1 MKGIILAAG
10 EGRRLRP
17 LTEDKPKSMI
27 EFCGMTLLQRQVN
40 VMKECDINDII
51 VITGYK
57 SDIIDISGV
66 TYYKNEE
73 FEETNMVETLFC
85 AKKELEGEIIV
96 SYADIIYERNVIQK
110 LIDSKQKISVVIDEK
125 WEKYWNKRFEDP
137 LDDVE
142 SLKINSKG
150 NIIDIGQKTRSLEEI
165 QGQYIGLM
173 KFNSEGTKIISE
185 FYHRCKEESKNGS
198 NILNSKIE
206 FKKSYLTDLLQG
218 LIVDGNELKPVFVN
232 GGWLEFDTIND
243 FNLYQKMIKD
253 NNLSELINFE
263 K

>member
-96 SYADIIYERNVIQK
+96 SYADIIYERNVLQK

-137 LDDVE
+137 LNDVE

-173 KFNSEGTKIISE
+173 KFDSEGTKIISD

-218 LIVDGNELKPVFVN
+218 LIVDGNELKAVFVN

>member
-10 EGRRLRP
+10 EGKRLRP

-40 VMKECDINDII
+40 VMKECHIDDII

-57 SDIIDISGV
+57 SDIINISGV

-85 AKKELEGEIIV
+85 AKEELEGEIIV
-96 SYADIIYERNVIQK
+96 SYADIVYEKNVLQK

-125 WEKYWNKRFEDP
+125 WEKYWNKRFENP

-173 KFNSEGTKIISE
+173 KFNSEGTKIISN
-185 FYHRCKEESKNGS
+185 FYHRCKEESKKGS

-243 FNLYQKMIKD
+243 FKLYQKMIKD
-253 NNLSELINFE
+253 NNLNELINFE

>member
-27 EFCGMTLLQRQVN
+27 DFCGMTLLQRQVN

-96 SYADIIYERNVIQK
+96 SYADIIYERNVLQK

-137 LDDVE
+137 LNDVE

-173 KFNSEGTKIISE
+173 KFDSEGTKIISD

-218 LIVDGNELKPVFVN
+218 LIVDGNELKAVFVN

>member
-27 EFCGMTLLQRQVN
+27 DFCGMTLLQRQVN

-85 AKKELEGEIIV
+85 AKEELEGEIIV
-96 SYADIIYERNVIQK
+96 SYADIIYERNVLQK

-137 LDDVE
+137 LNDVE

>member
-96 SYADIIYERNVIQK
+96 SYADIIYERNVLQK

-137 LDDVE
+137 LNDVE

-173 KFNSEGTKIISE
+173 KFDSEGTKIISD

-206 FKKSYLTDLLQG
+206 FKKSYLTDLHQG
-218 LIVDGNELKPVFVN
+218 LIVDGNELKAVFVN

>member
-27 EFCGMTLLQRQVN
+27 DFCGMTLLQRQVN

-85 AKKELEGEIIV
+85 AKEELEGEIIV
-96 SYADIIYERNVIQK
+96 SYADIIYERNVLQK

-137 LDDVE
+137 LNDVE

-218 LIVDGNELKPVFVN
+218 LIVDGNELKAVFVN

>member
-27 EFCGMTLLQRQVN
+27 DFCGMTLLQRQVN

-96 SYADIIYERNVIQK
+96 SYADIIYERNVLQK

-173 KFNSEGTKIISE
+173 KFDSEGTKIISD

-218 LIVDGNELKPVFVN
+218 LIVDGNELKAVFVN

>member
-85 AKKELEGEIIV
+85 AKEELEGEIIV
-96 SYADIIYERNVIQK
+96 SYADIIYERNVLQK

-137 LDDVE
+137 LNDVE

-173 KFNSEGTKIISE
+173 KFDSEGTKIISD

-218 LIVDGNELKPVFVN
+218 LIVDGNELKAVFVN